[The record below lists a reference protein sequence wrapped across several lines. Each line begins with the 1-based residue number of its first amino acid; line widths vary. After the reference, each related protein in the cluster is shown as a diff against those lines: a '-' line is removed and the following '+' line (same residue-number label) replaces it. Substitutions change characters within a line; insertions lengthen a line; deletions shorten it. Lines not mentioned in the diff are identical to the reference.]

1 MTDTAPPT
9 PGPAPPEPSDG
20 EGSVHVLGTAHVS
33 QESVD
38 EVERT
43 IEERHPDIVAVE
55 LDDGRYRQMRGETP
69 DDLDP
74 TDLLSGNTVF
84 QFIAYWMLSYVQAR
98 LGDRFDVKPGADM
111 LAAIDAAEAQG
122 VGVALVDR
130 DIQTTIQRFWQRM
143 TFFEKLQTAS
153 GLAFGAADSRLVG
166 MTVGL
171 VLGVFLA
178 PLLGFGLPLAGVVT
192 SAQLLSVAIGG
203 LVAGVGGYAALQLT
217 DAYFDEWTS
226 LVAASATGIGLG
238 AVVAVTGVL
247 DSALGGII
255 VGPLRNLLAGG
266 FIGIGAGVTVGALLG
281 LAFDALGVGS
291 GEDVEEFDIEDM
303 TDSDVVTVM
312 MEEFRQFSPGGASA
326 LIDER
331 DAYIAHNLVALRDR
345 GYDVVA
351 VVGAGHRAGIE
362 AYLANSETLPQM
374 EGLVGTESGSRFS
387 LGKLFGYLITLGFVG
402 FFGLLILGGANNAFL
417 LKLFAAWFLFN
428 GVFAFVLTK
437 LAGGH
442 WSSAGVAG
450 AVSWMTSLNPLLAP
464 GWFAGYVELRRTP
477 VNVSDISTLNDIL
490 SDEESPIKDVVGRMF
505 DVPLFKL
512 IMVVAAANVGS
523 LVASVLFPVVVLPWL
538 APEVG
543 GIDGVLALLVQ
554 GVENG
559 IGIVRGV
566 LGL

>member
-226 LVAASATGIGLG
+226 PVAASATGIGLG

-291 GEDVEEFDIEDM
+291 GEDVEEFDIEEM

-362 AYLANSETLPQM
+362 AYLANSETLPPM

>member
-217 DAYFDEWTS
+217 DAYFDKWTS

-291 GEDVEEFDIEDM
+291 GEDVEEFDIEEM

-362 AYLANSETLPQM
+362 AYLANSETLPPM

>member
-291 GEDVEEFDIEDM
+291 GEDVEEFDIEEM

-362 AYLANSETLPQM
+362 AYLANSETLPPM

>member
-1 MTDTAPPT
+1 
-9 PGPAPPEPSDG
+9 
-20 EGSVHVLGTAHVS
+20 
-33 QESVD
+33 
-38 EVERT
+38 
-43 IEERHPDIVAVE
+43 
-55 LDDGRYRQMRGETP
+55 
-69 DDLDP
+69 
-74 TDLLSGNTVF
+74 
-84 QFIAYWMLSYVQAR
+84 
-98 LGDRFDVKPGADM
+98 
-111 LAAIDAAEAQG
+111 
-122 VGVALVDR
+122 
-130 DIQTTIQRFWQRM
+130 
-143 TFFEKLQTAS
+143 
-153 GLAFGAADSRLVG
+153 
-166 MTVGL
+166 
-171 VLGVFLA
+171 
-178 PLLGFGLPLAGVVT
+178 
-192 SAQLLSVAIGG
+192 
-203 LVAGVGGYAALQLT
+203 
-217 DAYFDEWTS
+217 
-226 LVAASATGIGLG
+226 
-238 AVVAVTGVL
+238 
-247 DSALGGII
+247 
-255 VGPLRNLLAGG
+255 
-266 FIGIGAGVTVGALLG
+266 
-281 LAFDALGVGS
+281 
-291 GEDVEEFDIEDM
+291 
-303 TDSDVVTVM
+303 VVTVM

-362 AYLANSETLPQM
+362 AYLANSETLPPM